1 MNALWFKYVR
11 AVEIG
16 ERLQQWL
23 RPRRTR
29 RVPYSWPL
37 APDVCPCDLDF
48 CVYLRERAPGNQSI
62 FHFGTGGH
70 HVVGLQNAHAV
81 HGNQILAI
89 TASPGEYRRY
99 QRLLARDP
107 ALGLRYRVML
117 GDIYALAPQ
126 HLPEFDLVSL
136 FHLCEFTP
144 RSAAAH
150 LLDDRGLLELMLAR
164 LARGGRL
171 LFYTASNGWRRSAAL
186 LQERVAA
193 GVLELEENFRSLQ
206 IYRRAQ
212 GRTSELRAAGG
223 SGESRT

>member
-23 RPRRTR
+23 RPGRTR

-48 CVYLRERAPGNQSI
+48 CVYLRERALRNQSI

-70 HVVGLQNAHAV
+70 HVVGLQNAHAA
-81 HGNQILAI
+81 HANDILAI

-99 QRLLARDP
+99 QRLLAREP
-107 ALGLRYRVML
+107 ALGRRYRVML
-117 GDIYALAPQ
+117 GDIYALGAQ
-126 HLPEFDLVSL
+126 QLPRFDLVSL
-136 FHLCEFTP
+136 FHLYEFTP

-150 LLDDRGLLELMLAR
+150 LLDDRGLLQLMLTR

-186 LQERVAA
+186 LHEPVAA
-193 GVLELEENFRSLQ
+193 GVLELEEDFRSLQ
-206 IYRRAQ
+206 IYRLA
-212 GRTSELRAAGG
+212 
-223 SGESRT
+223 ESRTGESCT

>member
-48 CVYLRERAPGNQSI
+48 CEYLRERALRNQSI
-62 FHFGTGGH
+62 FRFGPGGH
-70 HVVGLQNAHAV
+70 HLVGLQNSLATHA
-81 HGNQILAI
+81 NDILAI
-89 TASPGEYRRY
+89 TASPGEHRRY

-107 ALGLRYRVML
+107 SLGRRYRVML
-117 GDIYALAPQ
+117 GDIYALGAQ
-126 HLPEFDLVSL
+126 QLPRFDLVSL

-150 LLDDRGLLELMLAR
+150 LLDDRGLLELMLTR

-171 LFYTASNGWRRSAAL
+171 LFYTGSNGWRRSATL
-186 LQERVAA
+186 LHEPVAA
-193 GVLELEENFRSLQ
+193 GVLELEEDFRSLQ
-206 IYRRAQ
+206 IYRLAEGRA
-212 GRTSELRAAGG
+212 R
-223 SGESRT
+223 ESRT

>member
-16 ERLQQWL
+16 ERLQQWF
-23 RPRRTR
+23 RPKRPR

-48 CVYLRERAPGNQSI
+48 CEYLRERGLRNRSI

-70 HVVGLQNAHAV
+70 HEVGLQNARAAHA
-81 HGNQILAI
+81 NEILAI

-99 QRLLARDP
+99 QRLVARDP
-107 ALGLRYRVML
+107 ALGAHYRVML
-117 GDIYALAPQ
+117 GDIYALAAHP
-126 HLPEFDLVSL
+126 LPEFDLVTL

-144 RSAAAH
+144 RSAARH

-171 LFYTASNGWRRSAAL
+171 LFYTASNGWRRTVPL
-186 LQERVAA
+186 LQQPVAA
-193 GVLELEENFRSLQ
+193 GVLELEEDFNSLQ
-206 IYRRAQ
+206 IYRRA
-212 GRTSELRAAGG
+212 
-223 SGESRT
+223 GERRS

>member
-23 RPRRTR
+23 RPQRTR

-48 CVYLRERAPGNQSI
+48 CEYLRERALCNQSI

-70 HVVGLQNAHAV
+70 HVVGLQNAHAM
-81 HGNQILAI
+81 HAHDILAI

-99 QRLLARDP
+99 QRLLAHDP
-107 ALGLRYRVML
+107 SLGRRYRVML
-117 GDIYALAPQ
+117 GDIYALGAQP
-126 HLPEFDLVSL
+126 LPMFDLVSL

-150 LLDDRGLLELMLAR
+150 LLDDRGLLGLMLAR
-164 LARGGRL
+164 LAGGGRL
-171 LFYTASNGWRRSAAL
+171 LFYTASNGWRRSTAL
-186 LQERVAA
+186 LQEPVAA

-206 IYRRAQ
+206 IYRLAE
-212 GRTSELRAAGG
+212 GRT
-223 SGESRT
+223 GESGS